1 MKKIIFGSLL
11 FILMLS
17 IGFSFVGIPSVSAQ
31 ISGGDDLNPAVVHLI
46 NKVKN
51 GKDSYFNSFVQA
63 GLTSSH
69 YTFRDYKGNQVYNY
83 IIRNMTTDSFSDKN
97 AIVKSEVFSLSS
109 DYQKIANAAK
119 LYVSGSAGHLAA
131 STDDRDKV
139 IFSLITTG
147 ALNETKTITGNR
159 VYTSGSYAPLWVE
172 TERTLLQSGST
183 IQFNFETQKGYGQD
197 NSKVRPIPD

>member
-1 MKKIIFGSLL
+1 
-11 FILMLS
+11 MLS
-17 IGFSFVGIPSVSAQ
+17 IGFSFIGIPSVSAQ

-109 DYQKIANAAK
+109 DYQKLQMQPNFMFREVRGIWRHQRTIAIR
-119 LYVSGSAGHLAA
+119 L
-131 STDDRDKV
+131 
-139 IFSLITTG
+139 FS
-147 ALNETKTITGNR
+147 R
-159 VYTSGSYAPLWVE
+159 
-172 TERTLLQSGST
+172 
-183 IQFNFETQKGYGQD
+183 
-197 NSKVRPIPD
+197 